1 MLRQLGAFSICRW
14 NTHHKHRSF
23 NISEPRINERIR
35 VPEVRL
41 VGPAGEQ
48 VGIVRIEDALRLA
61 AESDLDLVEVAPQ
74 AKPPVCKLMDFGKYK
89 YEAAVKAREARKN
102 QTNTVLKEI
111 RFRLKI
117 DTHDYETKRGHAL
130 RFLGAGDKVK
140 AMIQFRGREQQ
151 RPEMGLRLLQRF
163 AEDVAEVGVVES
175 SPRIDGRNM
184 VMVIGP
190 LKNKAEAKAE
200 ARRATQRA
208 EAKAQNEAKA
218 TGRVDTSGDD
228 QAPLTQSLADLL
240 PEGFQVNTA
249 AEPEAPAAAAAPE
262 AAVETPAAAAPALRP
277 SAGSSQGCRGSSGAG
292 GSEAGGS
299 QAGGSQGRKRPEAR
313 SAQGCP
319 AAEGHRHPRPQAPA
333 APKAAEAATPAP
345 AAPSLRQCLLHR
357 SRWPGPLRRSPL
369 HAPRHHGPRPSRQA
383 RRPTSSKLRK
393 VPPSGSQQPACRPQ
407 GRLHERTAD
416 IVCGY
421 VRRSVPMPK
430 MKTHSGAK
438 KRFKLTGSGKL
449 RRQQANRRHY
459 LEHKSS
465 RLTRRLAG
473 DKIVFKGDAKVIRKM
488 LGI

>member
-1 MLRQLGAFSICRW
+1 MPGL
-14 NTHHKHRSF
+14 NNKHRSF

-151 RPEMGLRLLQRF
+151 RPEMGIRLLQRF
-163 AEDVAEVGVVES
+163 ADDVAEVGVVES

-184 VMVIGP
+184 VMVVGP

-218 TGRVDTSGDD
+218 AGRVDTSGKD
-228 QAPLTQSLADLL
+228 QTPMTQSLADLL
-240 PEGFQVNTA
+240 PEGFTVST
-249 AEPEAPAAAAAPE
+249 EPEAVAEKAPAEVPAAPQEEAPKQEAPKAAAPKQE
-262 AAVETPAAAAPALRP
+262 APKAGAPKQEAPKAAAPK
-277 SAGSSQGCRGSSGAG
+277 Q
-292 GSEAGGS
+292 EAPK
-299 QAGGSQGRKRPEAR
+299 A
-313 SAQGCP
+313 
-319 AAEGHRHPRPQAPA
+319 A
-333 APKAAEAATPAP
+333 APKAAAPAAKPAVAATPPAAAPSAPKPAAVPAPPKPVARP
-345 AAPSLRQCLLHR
+345 AAPKPAAR
-357 SRWPGPLRRSPL
+357 P
-369 HAPRHHGPRPSRQA
+369 APKAAP
-383 RRPTSSKLRK
+383 K
-393 VPPSGSQQPACRPQ
+393 PA
-407 GRLHERTAD
+407 G
-416 IVCGY
+416 
-421 VRRSVPMPK
+421 K
-430 MKTHSGAK
+430 KT
-438 KRFKLTGSGKL
+438 
-449 RRQQANRRHY
+449 N
-459 LEHKSS
+459 
-465 RLTRRLAG
+465 
-473 DKIVFKGDAKVIRKM
+473 
-488 LGI
+488 

>member
-1 MLRQLGAFSICRW
+1 M
-14 NTHHKHRSF
+14 
-23 NISEPRINERIR
+23 
-35 VPEVRL
+35 RL

-151 RPEMGLRLLQRF
+151 RPEMGIRLLQRF
-163 AEDVAEVGVVES
+163 ADDVAEVGVVES

-184 VMVIGP
+184 VMVVGP

-218 TGRVDTSGDD
+218 SGRVDTSGDD

-240 PEGFQVNTA
+240 PEGFAITT
-249 AEPEAPAAAAAPE
+249 EPETVAEAPAQEPAAVEPAAAEAPAKAAEAPKQEAPKQEAPKAAAPK
-262 AAVETPAAAAPALRP
+262 AAAPKAAAPKAAAPKAAPAPKAAEKPAAAAPA
-277 SAGSSQGCRGSSGAG
+277 
-292 GSEAGGS
+292 
-299 QAGGSQGRKRPEAR
+299 
-313 SAQGCP
+313 
-319 AAEGHRHPRPQAPA
+319 APA
-333 APKAAEAATPAP
+333 APAAAPKPAAVPAPPKPVARP
-345 AAPSLRQCLLHR
+345 AAPKPAAR
-357 SRWPGPLRRSPL
+357 P
-369 HAPRHHGPRPSRQA
+369 APKA
-383 RRPTSSKLRK
+383 
-393 VPPSGSQQPACRPQ
+393 VPKPA
-407 GRLHERTAD
+407 G
-416 IVCGY
+416 
-421 VRRSVPMPK
+421 K
-430 MKTHSGAK
+430 KT
-438 KRFKLTGSGKL
+438 T
-449 RRQQANRRHY
+449 
-459 LEHKSS
+459 
-465 RLTRRLAG
+465 
-473 DKIVFKGDAKVIRKM
+473 
-488 LGI
+488 

>member
-218 TGRVDTSGDD
+218 SGRIDVSGDD
-228 QAPLTQSLADLL
+228 QVPLTQSLADLL
-240 PEGFQVNTA
+240 PEGFQVNTEA
-249 AEPEAPAAAAAPE
+249 APEASAAAAPE
-262 AAVETPAAAAPALRP
+262 AAVEAPAAEAPAEAPEQPAEAPKQEAPKQEAPKQEAPKAAEPKREAPKAAAPKAAPAKAPAPKAAAPAAP
-277 SAGSSQGCRGSSGAG
+277 Q
-292 GSEAGGS
+292 
-299 QAGGSQGRKRPEAR
+299 
-313 SAQGCP
+313 
-319 AAEGHRHPRPQAPA
+319 AAEAEAPAPA
-333 APKAAEAATPAP
+333 APKPAAVPAPPKPVARP
-345 AAPSLRQCLLHR
+345 AAPK
-357 SRWPGPLRRSPL
+357 PGARPAVPRSP
-369 HAPRHHGPRPSRQA
+369 
-383 RRPTSSKLRK
+383 K
-393 VPPSGSQQPACRPQ
+393 PA
-407 GRLHERTAD
+407 G
-416 IVCGY
+416 
-421 VRRSVPMPK
+421 K
-430 MKTHSGAK
+430 KT
-438 KRFKLTGSGKL
+438 T
-449 RRQQANRRHY
+449 
-459 LEHKSS
+459 
-465 RLTRRLAG
+465 
-473 DKIVFKGDAKVIRKM
+473 
-488 LGI
+488 

>member
-1 MLRQLGAFSICRW
+1 MEYHI
-14 NTHHKHRSF
+14 NHRSF

-48 VGIVRIEDALRLA
+48 VGIVRIDDALRLA

-151 RPEMGLRLLQRF
+151 RPEMGIRLLQRF
-163 AEDVAEVGVVES
+163 ADDVAEVGVVES

-184 VMVIGP
+184 VMVVGP

-218 TGRVDTSGDD
+218 TGGGRVDVSGDD
-228 QAPLTQSLADLL
+228 QAPFTQSLADLL
-240 PEGFQVNTA
+240 PEGFAITTEPETEAQDTESEA
-249 AEPEAPAAAAAPE
+249 AEAVAAESEETQAPATEEAPAKAEASVTEASTEAAPAKEAAAEAAPKQAAPKQAAPKAAPKAAAPRREAPKAAPAAAAKAPVASKPVE
-262 AAVETPAAAAPALRP
+262 AAKP
-277 SAGSSQGCRGSSGAG
+277 
-292 GSEAGGS
+292 
-299 QAGGSQGRKRPEAR
+299 
-313 SAQGCP
+313 
-319 AAEGHRHPRPQAPA
+319 
-333 APKAAEAATPAP
+333 AEAATPAAAPAP
-345 AAPSLRQCLLHR
+345 AAP
-357 SRWPGPLRRSPL
+357 
-369 HAPRHHGPRPSRQA
+369 RP
-383 RRPTSSKLRK
+383 P
-393 VPPSGSQQPACRPQ
+393 
-407 GRLHERTAD
+407 
-416 IVCGY
+416 
-421 VRRSVPMPK
+421 VPMPK
-430 MKTHSGAK
+430 PVARPAAPKPAARPAPKAAPKPAGKKT
-438 KRFKLTGSGKL
+438 T
-449 RRQQANRRHY
+449 
-459 LEHKSS
+459 
-465 RLTRRLAG
+465 
-473 DKIVFKGDAKVIRKM
+473 
-488 LGI
+488 